1 MNRAKL
7 GDLCVLNYGKSLRNY
22 QSELDKELI
31 VRVYGTNG
39 AIGWTN
45 SALCEYPTII
55 IGRKG
60 AYRGVNF
67 SSSPSWTIDTA
78 YYLTLRNDDIDL
90 KWLYYRLLTVDINS
104 MDTGSA
110 IPSTKRE
117 DFYSVSINIPPQIS
131 QKRIANILSAYD
143 DLIENNRRRIRLL
156 ERSLHLLY
164 KEWFVHLRFPS
175 HEHSKIVD
183 GIPEGWKTGTVA
195 DFYKTSS
202 GGTPSR
208 KRPEFFTGEI
218 NWVKTQELNEGFIFS
233 SDEKITEEAVKC
245 SSAKVFPEE
254 TVLVAM
260 YGATIGQTAILA
272 VPAATNQACC
282 GIIPNYPNA
291 HYIHAFLFFR
301 ENKQGLMNLSQGSA
315 QNNISQEI
323 IKTYPM
329 VLPTKM
335 LMAQFVDYSKP
346 VFRQIKNLSLQNRQL
361 QQARDLLLPKLMS
374 GAIGV

>member
-1 MNRAKL
+1 MSWKKL
-7 GDLCVLNYGKSLRNY
+7 LFKDFITLQRGFDLTKTQMKEGEVPVLGSN
-22 QSELDKELI
+22 
-31 VRVYGTNG
+31 
-39 AIGWTN
+39 
-45 SALCEYPTII
+45 CI
-55 IGRKG
+55 IGYHNESKVTPQGVVTGRSGTLGVVQFIEKDFWPHNTALWVKDFKG
-60 AYRGVNF
+60 
-67 SSSPSWTIDTA
+67 
-78 YYLTLRNDDIDL
+78 
-90 KWLYYRLLTVDINS
+90 
-104 MDTGSA
+104 
-110 IPSTKRE
+110 
-117 DFYSVSINIPPQIS
+117 NIPRFVYYKLQTLHLENFNGGASVPTLNRNVLDTLPVSAPDVETQS
-131 QKRIANILSAYD
+131 KIATTLSNYD
-143 DLIENNRRRIRLL
+143 DLIENNRRRIQLL

-175 HEHSKIVD
+175 HEHNKIID
-183 GIPEGWKTGTVA
+183 GIPEGWQTGTVA

-282 GIIPNYPNA
+282 GIIQNHPNA

-301 ENKQGLMNLSQGSA
+301 ENKQGLTNLSQGSA

>member
-1 MNRAKL
+1 MSWKKL
-7 GDLCVLNYGKSLRNY
+7 LFKDFITLQRGFDLPKTQMKEGEVPVLGSN
-22 QSELDKELI
+22 
-31 VRVYGTNG
+31 
-39 AIGWTN
+39 
-45 SALCEYPTII
+45 CI
-55 IGRKG
+55 IGYHNESKVAPQGVVTGRSGTLGVVQFIEKDFWPHNTALWVKDFKG
-60 AYRGVNF
+60 
-67 SSSPSWTIDTA
+67 
-78 YYLTLRNDDIDL
+78 
-90 KWLYYRLLTVDINS
+90 
-104 MDTGSA
+104 
-110 IPSTKRE
+110 
-117 DFYSVSINIPPQIS
+117 NIPRFVYYKLQTLHLENFNGGASVPTLNRNVLDTLPVSAPDVETQS
-131 QKRIANILSAYD
+131 KIATMLSNYD